1 VLLNTRSI
9 GTIPFEYPF
18 VPLMCDPWRGCVYE
32 ADAPAHFEMVAQS
45 LKRVVDSV
53 YAVLLHGEE
62 VAGRQ
67 LSAPSGVE
75 QGVAWVKY
83 LFDIRLYVSIARSKS
98 VP

>member
-1 VLLNTRSI
+1 MK
-9 GTIPFEYPF
+9 P
-18 VPLMCDPWRGCVYE
+18 
-32 ADAPAHFEMVAQS
+32 DAPAHFEMVAQS

-75 QGVAWVKY
+75 QVGVAWVKY